1 MLQIQPVSLD
11 AAIAHQRAV
20 TNATHL
26 LSCADYLIQALPED
40 VQELP
45 VMADLTVLLEKVGS
59 EISAARVKFESADR
73 PQQEAPWRKTQE
85 QQPQGHPGFPDA
97 VVIGGRRYVPAETA

>member
-1 MLQIQPVSLD
+1 MIEIQPVSFD
-11 AAIAHQRAV
+11 AAIAHQRAI

-45 VMADLTVLLEKVGS
+45 AMDDLTVLLEKVGI
-59 EISAARVKFESADR
+59 EIEAARVKLESAEELDR
-73 PQQEAPWRKTQE
+73 A
-85 QQPQGHPGFPDA
+85 
-97 VVIGGRRYVPAETA
+97 TAALG

>member
-1 MLQIQPVSLD
+1 MIEIQPVSVETAL
-11 AAIAHQRAV
+11 AHQTAV

-26 LSCADYLIQALPED
+26 LSCADYLMQALPED

-59 EISAARVKFESADR
+59 EISAARVKFESAEERDR
-73 PQQEAPWRKTQE
+73 AR
-85 QQPQGHPGFPDA
+85 
-97 VVIGGRRYVPAETA
+97 TALD